1 MAEDG
6 RAVSLRPRFP
16 NLSIPQPARS
26 ASASNREGSRFEAF
40 MSSPRDLDGPLRPPD
55 VPDHV
60 VVAANR
66 IPEEVLVKVL
76 DGVPGED
83 SAKGVGHA
91 SAGGVALGLGGEVSG
106 RVGSVPSVLGPVAVL
121 VAGEDLQLVGGLH
134 RDLSE

>member
-1 MAEDG
+1 MAEAG
-6 RAVSLRPRFP
+6 RACWLRPRLPKF
-16 NLSIPQPARS
+16 SMPQPATSGS
-26 ASASNREGSRFEAF
+26 ASRKGIRFEQLMA
-40 MSSPRDLDGPLRPPD
+40 SPRDLDGPLRPPD

-121 VAGEDLQLVGGLH
+121 VAGEDLQLVG
-134 RDLSE
+134 